1 MSSGPR
7 KVFDRGRRR
16 EDQTGGERRG
26 GARSDGRFVP
36 DKPVRA
42 RGTDG
47 GDFCEC
53 ARLRQA
59 ENPADGFAAARR
71 GAFAAFSGA
80 CETEASLHRVSVW
93 ACTTARRR
101 YCHCA
106 RVEETSDGAEKSG
119 SGLSGTETA
128 LTANW
133 GTGVAGDT
141 EVAEASGEVK
151 RPAVQSE
158 ARTENSG
165 TCWGVS
171 VTIFS
176 GFAAA
181 FTINGTPR
189 YSSKRCF
196 PAARRAA
203 VPTSSGR
210 AGTRRTI
217 ASADF
222 SARNPEPLRTPHLR
236 NARAKRKTPARAR
249 TLFRCSAESLENG
262 PFFERGSAPRW

>member
-7 KVFDRGRRR
+7 KVFDGGRRR
-16 EDQTGGERRG
+16 EDQTGGEGRG
-26 GARSDGRFVP
+26 GARRDGRFVP

-47 GDFCEC
+47 GHFCEC

-59 ENPADGFAAARR
+59 ENQADGFAAARR

-101 YCHCA
+101 HCHCA
-106 RVEETSDGAEKSG
+106 GVEETSDGAEKSG

-128 LTANW
+128 LTADW

-141 EVAEASGEVK
+141 EVAEASGKVE
-151 RPAVQSE
+151 RPLQSE

-165 TCWGVS
+165 TCWGVR

-181 FTINGTPR
+181 FTINGTR
-189 YSSKRCF
+189 SYSSKRLF
-196 PAARRAA
+196 PAARLAA
-203 VPTSSGR
+203 ASTSSGTSGER
-210 AGTRRTI
+210 KTI
-217 ASADF
+217 SSAEV
-222 SARNPEPLRTPHLR
+222 STRNPRPLVLPH
-236 NARAKRKTPARAR
+236 
-249 TLFRCSAESLENG
+249 C
-262 PFFERGSAPRW
+262 